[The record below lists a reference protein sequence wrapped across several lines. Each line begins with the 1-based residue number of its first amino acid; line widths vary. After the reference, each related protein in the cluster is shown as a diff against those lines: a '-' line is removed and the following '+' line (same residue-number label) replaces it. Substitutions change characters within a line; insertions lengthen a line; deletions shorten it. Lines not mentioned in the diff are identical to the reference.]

1 VEVIAWKM
9 IRHRKV
15 AFVGAFVALL
25 CAAALVCA
33 CLMLLTGLHR
43 NDTRGHR

>member
-1 VEVIAWKM
+1 
-9 IRHRKV
+9 
-15 AFVGAFVALL
+15 VALL

-33 CLMLLTGLHR
+33 CLMLLETGLHR